1 MVELVIRSANL
12 LKVNEFEVF
21 CLANRHWH
29 HPSHDVDAE
38 FRKYLN
44 KKFVPPWVLHF
55 ARNVVNAYE
64 RGNFEPALFG
74 VYPAFETISITWAL
88 AFRAPCQLAL
98 NEDSVFLVA

>member
-1 MVELVIRSANL
+1 VVELVLRSANL
-12 LKVNEFEVF
+12 LNVNEFEVF

-29 HPSHDVDAE
+29 HQFHDVDDA

-55 ARNVVNAYE
+55 ARTVVKAYE

-88 AFRAPCQLAL
+88 AFKAPCQLTL
-98 NEDSVFLVA
+98 SENSDMLVA